1 MIELVICNN
10 DNMAEGAIAAL
21 NEYGYNTGVEGS
33 VTIPVFGVDATEY
46 ARQLIASGR
55 MTGTIVQD
63 AEKMAEIISHL
74 AVNASQGK
82 DLMED
87 VFSSFPGTES
97 GIRNKVIIP
106 YSFYDPQEEEPGAP
120 DGEPGAPGADD

>member
-1 MIELVICNN
+1 MKNVIPKHLECIS
-10 DNMAEGAIAAL
+10 AKLRE
-21 NEYGYNTGVEGS
+21 
-33 VTIPVFGVDATEY
+33 
-46 ARQLIASGR
+46 
-55 MTGTIVQD
+55 TGTIVQD
-63 AEKMAEIISHL
+63 AEKMAEIITHL

-106 YSFYDPQEEEPGAP
+106 YSFYDPQEEEPGGEPGAP
-120 DGEPGAPGADD
+120 DEEPGAPGADD